1 MSTEKTSNRLY
12 IAPAASGKTTALIR
26 EVRAA
31 TRNLRQSAL
40 VCVPNPLQARAVER
54 RLAEAGGAMGV
65 HVVTFD
71 VLYRKV
77 LLSANLPYT
86 ELVDQVEYRLIRA
99 IVDDL
104 GLTHFAALA
113 GSPGFIQS
121 LQALFAELKGAQVE
135 PDSLKIFHFS
145 EKMEY
150 LDEIARIYEAYQARL
165 QQEGWVDRAGLGWLA
180 LEVLDGTVTPSP
192 VSRAKDIAVGRG
204 EPNVNS
210 MILSGSLGWA
220 GLWLDG
226 FDSFTGIQL
235 ALIGALSQQGL
246 PITAF
251 LTGDLSNPDLPQYR
265 KFRDTQNQLE
275 TLLKINA
282 TPLPPNTE
290 YGIRITD
297 HGSPFTANCQ
307 LLAVPTRAA
316 EARTAV
322 RWLKQQIVANGWQ
335 PSDVA
340 ILARHMGNYQ
350 SWITQIADEYGLPIT
365 SPNGL
370 PLRFN
375 PAVMSLLDLVG
386 LMVRDE
392 AGESALPRKG
402 VLTAWRSPYF
412 DWEAQTTD
420 NDAVGIVAGDAELL
434 DTVARQGHV
443 IGGRSQWDEAFE
455 LLALRS
461 QASIETDEE
470 VGVEGVISA
479 ELIPPLAQ
487 KFSRFTTYLTP
498 PNDAETFKDYVGW
511 LENLI
516 GTDPAL
522 NEEPEPHALN
532 IVRMARQHEYGARDV
547 AALQAFKE
555 VLRGL
560 VWAEEAVGVKGAV
573 TLERFLQEVNGAVEA
588 AGYRPKIQHPSA
600 ALVTSVVQARGLRF
614 KAVAILGMGEGE
626 FPAVLREDPF
636 LRDMDRRRLR
646 RLGYLIEDSTES
658 VEREYFYEATT
669 RHSDALL
676 LTRATLADNG
686 AEWEPSPFWTE
697 MGVEPQRVMSTR
709 QLAATEAASVS
720 ELLVSLAQRGD
731 LAAGRWVRAQHGE
744 RWERLQ
750 RSAEIVEA
758 RVANR
763 SSAYDGRLDP
773 DYFQENFGPTYT
785 WSASQIETYRSCAYR
800 FFVSYVAQLE
810 PRPEPQMGLDVRQL
824 GTIYHRILER
834 VYERTLPHQRDDLEV
849 LLATLPEVAR
859 EVLDAAPREEGFRPN
874 PWWQQTRN
882 EILATLQKT
891 IEALHEEA
899 DGFTP
904 VQFERK
910 FDRLILREGEHVA
923 QLRGVVD
930 RIDRNPEGEYRI
942 IDYKTA
948 GSSGYKED
956 HVRRGE
962 KLQLVIYA
970 LGVRA
975 GLRDG
980 KIADGF
986 YWHIGGAEPSPFKL
1000 ADFGVGAAI
1009 RVVLRHVWDAVGG
1022 VRRGDFRPK
1031 TPPTGC
1037 PNYCPAAAFCWH
1049 YQPRW

>member
-1 MSTEKTSNRLY
+1 MSASTTNNRLY
-12 IAPAASGKTTALIR
+12 VAPAASGKTATVIQQVRDATQSLRKTAII
-26 EVRAA
+26 
-31 TRNLRQSAL
+31 
-40 VCVPNPLQARAVER
+40 CVANPLQAQAVER
-54 RLAEAGGAMGV
+54 RLALSGGALGV

-71 VLYRKV
+71 ALYRLI
-77 LLSANLPYT
+77 LLSAGEAYT
-86 ELVDQVEYRLIRA
+86 ELVDQVQYRLIRA
-99 IVDDL
+99 IVDEL
-104 GLTHFAALA
+104 GLTHYAALA

-135 PDSLKIFHFS
+135 AETLQRASRKGQVRLV
-145 EKMEY
+145 E
-150 LDEIARIYEAYQARL
+150 LAQIYAAYQERL
-165 QQEGWVDRAGLGWLA
+165 RNEGWADRAGLGWLA
-180 LEVLDGTVTPSP
+180 LETLQKSSD
-192 VSRAKDIAVGRG
+192 
-204 EPNVNS
+204 
-210 MILSGSLGWA
+210 LSSSETYGAESA

-235 ALIGALSQQGL
+235 AVIGALYAQGMA
-246 PITAF
+246 ITAF
-251 LTGDLSNPDLPQYR
+251 LAGDLTAPDLPQYR
-265 KFRDTQNQLE
+265 KFRETQSQLE
-275 TLLKINA
+275 EVLGVSADSLTHA
-282 TPLPPNTE
+282 PPST
-290 YGIRITD
+290 TA
-297 HGSPFTANCQ
+297 FANCK
-307 LLAVPTRAA
+307 LIAVPTRAA

-322 RWLKQQIVANGWQ
+322 RWLKQQIVANEWQ
-335 PSDVA
+335 PNDVA

-350 SWITQIADEYGLPIT
+350 NWIAQIAAEYGLPIA
-365 SPNGL
+365 SPSGL

-386 LMVRDE
+386 LMVQDE
-392 AGESALPRKG
+392 AGEWSLPRKG
-402 VLTAWRSPYF
+402 VLAAWRSPYF
-412 DWEAQTTD
+412 DWQAQTTED
-420 NDAVGIVAGDAELL
+420 IAVGIMAGDAELL

-443 IGGRSQWDEAFE
+443 IGGLAQWQEAFALLETRSQRFV
-455 LLALRS
+455 
-461 QASIETDEE
+461 ETDEE
-470 VGVEGVISA
+470 IAVEGVISA
-479 ELIPPLAQ
+479 DLIPPLAQ
-487 KFSRFTTYLTP
+487 KFNRFTSYLTP
-498 PNDAETFKDYVGW
+498 PDTATTFKAYVGW

-516 GTDPAL
+516 GSDPAL

-532 IVRMARQHEYGARDV
+532 IVRMARQHQSADFGARDV
-547 AALQAFKE
+547 AALQALKE

-560 VWAEEAVGVKGAV
+560 VWAEEAVGVKGDV
-573 TLERFLQEVNGAVEA
+573 TLEKFLQEVSGAVEA
-588 AGYRPKIQHPSA
+588 AGYRPKITHPSA
-600 ALVTSVVQARGLRF
+600 TLVTSVIQARGLRF

-636 LRDMDRRRLR
+636 LRDQDRRILR
-646 RLGYLIEDSTES
+646 RQGHLIEDSTDS

-697 MGVEPQRVMSTR
+697 TGVEPLRVMSTQ
-709 QLAATEAASVS
+709 QLAATEAASMT
-720 ELLVSLAQRGD
+720 ELLASLAQGGD
-731 LAAGRWVRAQHGE
+731 LAAGRWVREQHAE

-750 RSAEIVEA
+750 RAADIVAARSAG
-758 RVANR
+758 RV
-763 SSAYDGRLDP
+763 SAYDGRLDP
-773 DYFQENFGPTYT
+773 DHFQKHFGATYT

-800 FFVSYVAQLE
+800 FFVSYVSQLE

-834 VYERTLPHQRDDLEV
+834 VYDQTLPHQRNDLAV
-849 LLATLPEVAR
+849 ILAKLPEVAQA
-859 EVLDAAPREEGFRPN
+859 VLDSAPAEEGFRPN

-882 EILATLQKT
+882 EILNTLQKT
-891 IEALHEEA
+891 VAALHEAA
-899 DGFTP
+899 DGYTP

-930 RIDRNPEGEYRI
+930 RIDRNAAGDYRI

-948 GSSGYKED
+948 GGSGFKED
-956 HVRRGE
+956 HVKRGE

-975 GLRDG
+975 GLQDG
-980 KIADGF
+980 QIADGF
-986 YWHIGGAEPSPFKL
+986 YWHINDAEASPFKL

-1031 TPPTGC
+1031 TPANGC